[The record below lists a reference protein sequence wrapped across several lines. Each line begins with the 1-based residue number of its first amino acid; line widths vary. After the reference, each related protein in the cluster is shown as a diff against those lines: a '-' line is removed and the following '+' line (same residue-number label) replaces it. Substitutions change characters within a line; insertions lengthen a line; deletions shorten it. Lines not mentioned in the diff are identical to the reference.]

1 MGIGFLHQ
9 PRPPRGR
16 RRFPPRGRDR
26 SGDAAPVPGG
36 TDHLGVRLTPA
47 PSPGRRPPARV
58 GPSLNT
64 AIRLVGL
71 SPIYKFLCLKNLQKN
86 LPQFIGSHAA
96 IRTNPERQ
104 ALVFQPSAHPCSYRH
119 VLVHKA
125 EGPPWPS
132 TCCYQTGC
140 AIGDSPTTKLSTGG
154 LTRSGGASG
163 MFYCLPTSGGGSQ
176 RAAWS

>member
-1 MGIGFLHQ
+1 MPVGQWHETYAVHSGTRG
-9 PRPPRGR
+9 PPGARPPSRPG
-16 RRFPPRGRDR
+16 PRH
-26 SGDAAPVPGG
+26 SI
-36 TDHLGVRLTPA
+36 LF
-47 PSPGRRPPARV
+47 
-58 GPSLNT
+58 
-64 AIRLVGL
+64 GL

-140 AIGDSPTTKLSTGG
+140 AIGDSPTTIGPIL
-154 LTRSGGASG
+154 L
-163 MFYCLPTSGGGSQ
+163 
-176 RAAWS
+176 

>member
-1 MGIGFLHQ
+1 M
-9 PRPPRGR
+9 RRASGR
-16 RRFPPRGRDR
+16 R
-26 SGDAAPVPGG
+26 SG
-36 TDHLGVRLTPA
+36 
-47 PSPGRRPPARV
+47 
-58 GPSLNT
+58 
-64 AIRLVGL
+64 LVGL

-132 TCCYQTGC
+132 SCCYQTGC
-140 AIGDSPTTKLSTGG
+140 AIGDSPISWTVTVCRGEHRNSLGEKKLPVRWPNGHRNCNACYHKG
-154 LTRSGGASG
+154 LRQASRG
-163 MFYCLPTSGGGSQ
+163 TVTVQLGPAKS
-176 RAAWS
+176 

>member
-1 MGIGFLHQ
+1 MG
-9 PRPPRGR
+9 
-16 RRFPPRGRDR
+16 R
-26 SGDAAPVPGG
+26 SFRWGKA
-36 TDHLGVRLTPA
+36 
-47 PSPGRRPPARV
+47 
-58 GPSLNT
+58 
-64 AIRLVGL
+64 LVGL

-140 AIGDSPTTKLSTGG
+140 AIGDSPTSECLSKTQD
-154 LTRSGGASG
+154 SAN
-163 MFYCLPTSGGGSQ
+163 SQ
-176 RAAWS
+176 EDV

>member
-1 MGIGFLHQ
+1 M
-9 PRPPRGR
+9 
-16 RRFPPRGRDR
+16 
-26 SGDAAPVPGG
+26 V
-36 TDHLGVRLTPA
+36 
-47 PSPGRRPPARV
+47 PAR
-58 GPSLNT
+58 L
-64 AIRLVGL
+64 ACRLLLGL
-71 SPIYKFLCLKNLQKN
+71 SPIYKFLSLKNLQKN

-140 AIGDSPTTKLSTGG
+140 AIGDSPTTIPPG
-154 LTRSGGASG
+154 
-163 MFYCLPTSGGGSQ
+163 YNLPGWIGRFHLG
-176 RAAWS
+176 